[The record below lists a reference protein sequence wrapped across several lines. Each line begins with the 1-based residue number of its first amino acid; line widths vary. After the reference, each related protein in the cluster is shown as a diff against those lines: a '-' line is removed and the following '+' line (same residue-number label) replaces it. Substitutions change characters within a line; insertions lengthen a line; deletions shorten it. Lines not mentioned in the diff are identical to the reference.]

1 MLQSPGLIHFMPMV
15 VEVWE
20 GSCPRSL
27 GSDQSDEG
35 KCRTAFVRKEFSE
48 ASSWGGHFCP
58 EVQED
63 DRQDKAAGETEEE
76 ASGWDFW
83 SAGAPCPAFHGGRE
97 GEPGCLSWVRLVSG
111 TNRAFAVY
119 PHSADGAGCPG
130 SRQATLAGRARRE
143 EGEGSGHEFWVG
155 GGAPPP
161 HLLEC
166 GLPPRLPPP
175 LTSDPSEALSGP
187 GMAGTTAPSWPPTS
201 RMGSLPHCFLRIS
214 LRSPCNPSF
223 PFSLLITH

>member
-1 MLQSPGLIHFMPMV
+1 MLFDRLGQVLLLASASLPGLVPSFPESPLILPKDWIGWMIAPAVLTRRGAKMLQSPGLIHFMPMV

-130 SRQATLAGRARRE
+130 SRQATLALWSAV
-143 EGEGSGHEFWVG
+143 S
-155 GGAPPP
+155 
-161 HLLEC
+161 LLQ
-166 GLPPRLPPP
+166 
-175 LTSDPSEALSGP
+175 A
-187 GMAGTTAPSWPPTS
+187 
-201 RMGSLPHCFLRIS
+201 HCFQTTCSTATGDLV
-214 LRSPCNPSF
+214 
-223 PFSLLITH
+223 